1 MIDSEEKTP
10 AEYWLA
16 LSSVKGLGNV
26 QIKRLIERFGSVK
39 AILDAESAE
48 IERLASLTPAIAA
61 QIGKVTGDLQMFQEK
76 LKALRNENIDVLSL
90 ENPNYP
96 VQLKTIPDAPA
107 ILCRVGEL
115 TEIDESC
122 VAIVGTREP
131 TVEAID
137 LTLGLATT
145 LTLNGYTIVS
155 GLASGIDTCAH
166 MGALEGF
173 GKTIAVLGSD
183 VSTIYPSKNQDLAA
197 NIQTQGCLLS
207 EHPFRTSPSPR
218 NLVQRNRIIS
228 GLSLATI
235 VIEAKEK
242 GGTMRTARFA
252 QGQGKPLFA
261 CQWEE
266 DSGREGTQ
274 ALVRDGAFSFAPD
287 RIDKVMEVLSYKH
300 TLFGLQEGKC
310 NGCEMLFP
318 FRNMTIDHIIP
329 RSRGGSDAPDNL
341 QLLCGACNSTKGNR
355 TQEELIQAL
364 RDQGVIREDIQGY

>member
-1 MIDSEEKTP
+1 MTDSREKTP

-61 QIGKVTGDLQMFQEK
+61 QISTVTNDLPMFQEK
-76 LKALRNENIDVLSL
+76 LKALRNENIHVLSF
-90 ENPNYP
+90 EDVNYP
-96 VQLKTIPDAPA
+96 VQLKKIPDPPA
-107 ILCRVGEL
+107 ILCRVGDL
-115 TEIDESC
+115 TKFDESC

-137 LTLGLATT
+137 LTLGLTTT

-155 GLASGIDTCAH
+155 GLASGIDTFAH
-166 MGALEGF
+166 MGALECS

-183 VSTIYPSKNQDLAA
+183 VSTVYPSKNRDLAVA
-197 NIQTQGCLLS
+197 IQARGCLLS
-207 EHPFRTSPSPR
+207 EHPFRTSPAPR

-235 VIEAKEK
+235 VIEARESS
-242 GGTMRTARFA
+242 GTLHTARFA

-261 CQWEE
+261 CRWEE
-266 DSGREGTQ
+266 DSGREGTR
-274 ALVRDGAFSFAPD
+274 ALLRDGALPFTPD
-287 RIDKVMEVLSYKH
+287 GIDTVVE
-300 TLFGLQEGKC
+300 GLQHPEQFETWQKSHPG
-310 NGCEMLFP
+310 
-318 FRNMTIDHIIP
+318 
-329 RSRGGSDAPDNL
+329 
-341 QLLCGACNSTKGNR
+341 
-355 TQEELIQAL
+355 
-364 RDQGVIREDIQGY
+364 

>member
-1 MIDSEEKTP
+1 MTDSKEKTS

-26 QIKRLIERFGSVK
+26 QIKRLIESFGSVK

-48 IERLASLTPAIAA
+48 IEQLASLTPAIAA
-61 QIGKVTGDLQMFQEK
+61 QICTVTDDLQMFQEK
-76 LKALRNENIDVLSL
+76 LETLRNENIDVLSL
-90 ENPNYP
+90 EDPNYP

-115 TEIDESC
+115 TEFDESC

-137 LTLGLATT
+137 LTLELATT

-166 MGALEGF
+166 LGALAGL

-183 VSTIYPSKNQDLAA
+183 VSTVYPSKNRDLAA
-197 NIQTQGCLLS
+197 NIQKQGCLLS

-252 QGQGKPLFA
+252 QRQGKPLFA
-261 CQWEE
+261 CQWED
-266 DSGREGTQ
+266 DSGREGTH
-274 ALVRDGAFSFAPD
+274 ALVRDGAFSLAPD

-310 NGCEMLFP
+310 NGCEVLLP
-318 FRNMTIDHIIP
+318 FRNLTIDHIIP
-329 RSRGGSDAPDNL
+329 RSKGGTDAPDNL
-341 QLLCGACNSTKGNR
+341 QLLCVACNSTKSNR
-355 TQEELIQAL
+355 TQEELIQTL
-364 RDQGVIREDIQGY
+364 RDQGVLRK